1 MMSYSVDQHVLV
13 QLRQRGR
20 TIGEQ
25 EYTKSKVK
33 RNSRGIEPEPKS
45 NVKRFSESAQN
56 WCETY
61 SQVNDFL
68 DFVESHFLPMFT
80 DKKMNGAPK
89 VQALRENDSY
99 TSQDEK
105 LVKEWTSSL

>member
-1 MMSYSVDQHVLV
+1 
-13 QLRQRGR
+13 
-20 TIGEQ
+20 
-25 EYTKSKVK
+25 
-33 RNSRGIEPEPKS
+33 
-45 NVKRFSESAQN
+45 
-56 WCETY
+56 
-61 SQVNDFL
+61 
-68 DFVESHFLPMFT
+68 MFT